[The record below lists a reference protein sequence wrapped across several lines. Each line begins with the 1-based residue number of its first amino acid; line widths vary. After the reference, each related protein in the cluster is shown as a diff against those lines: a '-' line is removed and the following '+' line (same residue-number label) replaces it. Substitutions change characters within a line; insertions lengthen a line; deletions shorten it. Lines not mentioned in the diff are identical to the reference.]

1 MWDTAGQESYR
12 SLLPLYYRGASI
24 VVLVY
29 DITNED
35 SLEQTKWWGWV
46 VTKIHSPSN
55 INAIADTNTNENTRH
70 LCTRRWLNQVRK
82 ECEPDVTI
90 ALVGNKLDLAAEH
103 RKVLCDATAAPHFA
117 WTHNAD

>member
-35 SLEQTKWWGWV
+35 SLEQTKWWGGV
-46 VTKIHSPSN
+46 VFSWRNRNSYCLH
-55 INAIADTNTNENTRH
+55 
-70 LCTRRWLNQVRK
+70 RR
-82 ECEPDVTI
+82 
-90 ALVGNKLDLAAEH
+90 
-103 RKVLCDATAAPHFA
+103 VLCV
-117 WTHNAD
+117 